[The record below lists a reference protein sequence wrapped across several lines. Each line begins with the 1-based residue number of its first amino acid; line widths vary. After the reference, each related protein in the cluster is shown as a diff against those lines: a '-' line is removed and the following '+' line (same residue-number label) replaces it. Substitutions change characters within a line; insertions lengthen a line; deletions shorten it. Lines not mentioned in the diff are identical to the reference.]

1 MSKLAQAYAM
11 KKRMKMAKGGII
23 DEVDEPTTNFGEF
36 MSSHDE
42 YNDTEAPHD
51 VEDQINGDYDN
62 AMSARMAHGGMVDR
76 IMRKRM
82 SQGGMVAND
91 DMPEADFKKADFD
104 DLNLRDDMEFEYDGA
119 NSGDEL
125 GNKGEDERRSDIV
138 SRIMKSRS
146 KKDRNP
152 NPA

>member
-11 KKRMKMAKGGII
+11 KRRMAKGGMVD
-23 DEVDEPTTNFGEF
+23 DEDKPVADYADVQLMDPKLDELDNPYAEGMKEKS
-36 MSSHDE
+36 MSGA
-42 YNDTEAPHD
+42 YAK
-51 VEDQINGDYDN
+51 
-62 AMSARMAHGGMVDR
+62 GGMVDR
-76 IMRKRM
+76 IMAKRM
-82 SQGGMVAND
+82 SEGGMVAND

-104 DLNLRDDMEFEYDGA
+104 DLSLRDDLEYEYTGA

-125 GNKGEDERRSDIV
+125 GDKGEDERRSDIV